1 MRIILFFISKTVAD
15 VELILAVKEPGNILR
30 KENAL
35 TWLKV
40 QIFIKKLSEKSFKP
54 RTRTARNKKRIMS
67 ERNSVEFVELL
78 LGL

>member
-40 QIFIKKLSEKSFKP
+40 QIFIQKLSEKSS
-54 RTRTARNKKRIMS
+54 RTRAARNKKRIMS
-67 ERNSVEFVELL
+67 ERNSVEFMELL